1 MRFLASGRVTVLLV
15 VLCLVLAAAAGVLW
29 SRSESFAASPAPTG
43 AVSSPSAAASALE
56 EVPRLTQRVLSYGA
70 KTLDEDIAGSRKVS
84 TPSFQQQY
92 DTTMAAV
99 RDRTVRDE
107 VTVEARAVGSAVVS
121 ASSSRVVAL
130 VFVDQ
135 TTTARGAGNQRVD
148 QNRVL
153 VTVTRH
159 AGEWHVSAMVAF

>member
-1 MRFLASGRVTVLLV
+1 MRLWGSGRLTVLLV
-15 VLCLVLAAAAGVLW
+15 VLCLVLAAATGVLW
-29 SRSESFAASPAPTG
+29 SRSESTAAAPAATG
-43 AVSSPSAAASALE
+43 PVSSPSAAASALE
-56 EVPRLTQRVLSYGA
+56 EVPGLTQRVLSYGA
-70 KTLDEDIAGSRKVS
+70 KTLDDDISASRKVS
-84 TPSFQQQY
+84 TPSFRQQY
-92 DTTMAAV
+92 DATMAAV

-107 VTVEARAVGSAVVS
+107 VTVEARAVGSAIVS

-153 VTVTRH
+153 VTVTRG
-159 AGEWHVSAMVAF
+159 AGEWHVSRMRLF

>member
-1 MRFLASGRVTVLLV
+1 MRFWGTGRLTVLLV
-15 VLCLVLAAAAGVLW
+15 LLCLVLAAAAGVLW

-43 AVSSPSAAASALE
+43 AISSPSAAASALE
-56 EVPRLTQRVLSYGA
+56 EVPRLTERVLSYGA
-70 KTLDEDIAGSRKVS
+70 KTLDEDIEASHEVS
-84 TPSFQQQY
+84 TPSFRQQY
-92 DTTMAAV
+92 DATMTAV

-153 VTVTRH
+153 VTVTRD
-159 AGEWHVSAMVAF
+159 AREWHVSTMSTF

>member
-1 MRFLASGRVTVLLV
+1 MRFWASGRLTVLLV
-15 VLCLVLAAAAGVLW
+15 VLCLALAAAAGVLW
-29 SRSESFAASPAPTG
+29 SRQESSAATPVAAAP
-43 AVSSPSAAASALE
+43 VSSPSAAASALE
-56 EVPRLTQRVLSYGA
+56 AVPRLTQRVLSYGA
-70 KTLDEDIAGSRKVS
+70 KTLDHDISASREVS
-84 TPSFQQQY
+84 TPSFRQQY
-92 DTTMAAV
+92 DATMAAV

-107 VTVEARAVGSAVVS
+107 VTVEARAVGSAIVS

-153 VTVTRH
+153 VTVTRD
-159 AGEWHVSAMVAF
+159 AGEWQVSTMGTF